1 MHTRARA
8 HPMNTTLTRADKVG
22 AEGFEP
28 PSTGLEPVVLPGYT
42 IPPRQY
48 IGLGDDI
55 STERWS
61 NAPLT
66 ACSACGQLGG
76 GGVSCDATSIADC
89 RPSSRHDFPAS
100 LIRPTCS
107 PYMSKSGDSE
117 DESGRYR
124 IRTRVL
130 GLEIQGDIQAT
141 LTARNLARSLA
152 LHEVHLNGRAHFGHR
167 DGDLTVVRSQ
177 TNPQ

>member
-1 MHTRARA
+1 MSCAPSRTSYPSSAGGVMVPIIGRVRSSASNMARGARIGPMHTRARV

-48 IGLGDDI
+48 IGQGNDI
-55 STERWS
+55 STERCRD
-61 NAPLT
+61 AHLT

-107 PYMSKSGDSE
+107 PYMSKSGHSE
-117 DESGRYR
+117 DDKWAIQDLNPCSR
-124 IRTRVL
+124 IR
-130 GLEIQGDIQAT
+130 
-141 LTARNLARSLA
+141 
-152 LHEVHLNGRAHFGHR
+152 
-167 DGDLTVVRSQ
+167 
-177 TNPQ
+177 NPR